1 MSWTRLALSNPTATL
16 VGVLLVV
23 LFGGLSLS
31 RLPVQLTPEVE
42 RPEITIRTG
51 WRAAAPEE
59 VEAEIIEPQEKVL
72 RGLSGVSRIVSK
84 AQRGQGE
91 VSIEFVVGHDLRRGL
106 IEVLN
111 RLNRVPRYP
120 EDANEPVIDTVGG
133 NSRAIAWFIARTGEG
148 NPRDVQ
154 GYKDYAEEVVQT
166 RFERV
171 PGVARSEV
179 YGGREREVRITFD
192 PYKAAGLGVELPA
205 AARLTGANQDVS
217 GGDVS
222 VGKRR
227 YTLRFTGAFDAGEL
241 GELVL
246 EWRDGL
252 PVRLRDVAD
261 VEVALVDR
269 KSFVLSNGVRSIA
282 VNAHR
287 EIGVNVL
294 EVMAGLKQAAAELI
308 EGPLARAKLDF
319 RQVYDETTYIHR
331 SIEMVRNN
339 LGLGVML
346 AIVVLW
352 VFLRRFRA
360 TLLVAVAIPV
370 SLFAA
375 FLCLDFAGRTVNII
389 SLAGLAFAVGMTLD
403 AAIVVLENIVRLRE
417 RGMEAEK
424 AAVMGPEQV
433 WGALLA
439 STATTVA
446 IFLPI
451 VFLEDEAG
459 QLFADLALTIA
470 MAVIASMVVAL
481 TVIPAAASKWLARV
495 RPADRHAR
503 WRGAATSAIVR
514 LTDGPARRTF
524 WIVTLI
530 TIPLGATLALAPKSI
545 LGLVPAP
552 ERLAALAPESP
563 WALRASYLPQ
573 GNRNLVFAFIIPPP
587 GVNIDHLENEM
598 GRVVAERI
606 RPYLDGGKE
615 PAVESYFFV
624 AFSRGVFMGARTLD
638 EARTDEL
645 IPIVNRT
652 IRGFPDTIAFA
663 RRASL
668 FGGFGSGNTIDVD
681 VRTRNIEALMGAA
694 LGGFIGINQA
704 LPGARVRPFPGLELA
719 DPELRLVPDAR
730 RLAEAG
736 WSREVMASVTR
747 ALGEG
752 LYVGDYFDG
761 EQRLDVVVRV
771 QPWETPEELAS
782 IPLATPGGVLPV
794 SELAGIVRTA
804 GPSEIRRID
813 RRRTVTL
820 QVTPPDGMS
829 LEEAIDTIRTQVVP
843 GVEARLPDDGEV
855 RFSGTADKLQTAL
868 RSMGGSFLLA
878 ITILFL
884 LMAALFRSF
893 KDSLLV
899 LLALPLATVGS
910 LVALRLMN
918 DVFGVPQ
925 SLDLLTMIGFIILL
939 GLVVNNAILLV
950 HQTRA
955 MERHGLARR
964 TAVREAVGMR
974 LRPILMSTLTSIFGM
989 LPLLLVPGAGSELYR
1004 GLAAVIIGGMCVSA
1018 AFTLL
1023 LLPSLLRIGE
1033 GARRREAEPGRAGE
1047 PVTA

>member
-16 VGVLLVV
+16 VAVLLVV

-31 RLPVQLTPEVE
+31 RLPVQLTPEIE

-72 RGLSGVSRIVSK
+72 RGLSGVNRIVSK

-133 NSRAIAWFIARTGEG
+133 NSRAVAWFITHAGEG
-148 NPRDVQ
+148 NTRDIQ

-192 PYKAAGLGVELPA
+192 PYKAASLGVELPA
-205 AARLTGANQDVS
+205 AARLTGANQDIS

-227 YTLRFTGAFDAGEL
+227 YTLRFTGAFDAAEL
-241 GELVL
+241 GDLVL

-261 VEVALVDR
+261 IEIALVDR

-294 EVMAGLKQAAAELI
+294 EVMAGLKKAATELA
-308 EGPLARAKLDF
+308 EGPLARAKLTF
-319 RQVYDETTYIHR
+319 QQVYDETIYIHR

-339 LGLGVML
+339 LGLGLVL

-352 VFLRRFRA
+352 LFLRRFRA

-375 FLCLDFAGRTVNII
+375 FLGLDVAGRTVNII

-403 AAIVVLENIVRLRE
+403 AAIVVLENIIRLRE
-417 RGMEAEK
+417 RGMDAEK
-424 AAVMGPEQV
+424 AALLGPTQV

-459 QLFADLALTIA
+459 QLFADLALTIS

-481 TVIPAAASKWLARV
+481 TVIPAASSKWLARTQI
-495 RPADRHAR
+495 ADQDAR
-503 WRGAATSAIVR
+503 WRQGITSTIVR
-514 LTDGPARRTF
+514 LTDGPGRRTF
-524 WIVTLI
+524 WIATLVA
-530 TIPLGATLALAPKSI
+530 IPLGVSLTLVPRSI
-545 LGLVPAP
+545 LKLVPVPEGFAALVPA
-552 ERLAALAPESP
+552 SP

-573 GNRNLVFAFIIPPP
+573 GNHNLVFAFIIPPP

-606 RPYLDGGKE
+606 RPYLTGEKE
-615 PAVESYFFV
+615 PEIESYFFV
-624 AFSRGVFMGARTLD
+624 AFSRGVFMGARTQD
-638 EARTDEL
+638 ESRTDEL
-645 IPIVNRT
+645 IPIINQT

-668 FGGFGSGNTIDVD
+668 FGGFGSGNTIDVNIQ
-681 VRTRNIEALMGAA
+681 TRNIDALMNAA
-694 LGGFIGINQA
+694 LGGFIGVNQA

-719 DPELRLVPDAR
+719 DPELRLVPDER

-736 WSREVMASVTR
+736 WSRGVMASVTR

-761 EQRLDVVVRV
+761 EQRLDIVVRV
-771 QPWETPEELAS
+771 PRWETPEELAA
-782 IPLATPGGVLPV
+782 IPLATPGGVFPV
-794 SELAGIVRTA
+794 SELTRIVRTA
-804 GPSEIRRID
+804 GPNEIRRVD

-820 QVTPPDGMS
+820 QVTPPGGMS
-829 LEEAIDTIRTQVVP
+829 LEEAIGVIKAQVVP
-843 GVEARLPDDGEV
+843 LVEAQLPDDGAV
-855 RFSGTADKLQTAL
+855 RFTGTADKLQTAL
-868 RSMGGSFLLA
+868 GSMGGSFMLA
-878 ITILFL
+878 IVILFL

-893 KDSLLV
+893 KDSVLV

-918 DVFGVPQ
+918 DVFGVRQP
-925 SLDLLTMIGFIILL
+925 LDLLTMIGFIILL

-955 MERHGLARR
+955 MERRGLARR
-964 TAVREAVGMR
+964 AAVTRAIGMR

-1033 GARRREAEPGRAGE
+1033 GASRPAAERTGE